1 MPMVRTDDGVA
12 IAYEARGAGPRT
24 LLFLHGWAGSGA
36 FWDET
41 LQYLDLTGLRAITF
55 DYRGHGAS
63 EKATTGY
70 TLDRFA
76 ADAFA
81 VAGAAGAEEVVVVG
95 YSMSGKFG
103 QYLACARP
111 DRVAGQ
117 VLVAGCTAG
126 EFPFP
131 PEVQREWVSLAGDRE
146 RLRVF
151 ERQFITQP
159 VRPEVLDR
167 WLDDAVKVPAAAL
180 DETLSMCARTSFS
193 EQVAGSRLP
202 TLVIGGAHDGFFSPE
217 VLRQSVLAPLVGAR
231 LVVLDANH
239 DLPIEQ
245 PREFAGLLEAFV
257 AGLG

>member
-1 MPMVRTDDGVA
+1 MARRPMDVERGGTEMPTLRTDDGVT
-12 IAYEARGAGPRT
+12 IAFETRGEGPRT
-24 LLFLHGWAGSGA
+24 LLFLHGWAGSGT

-55 DYRGHGAS
+55 AYRGHGAS
-63 EKATTGY
+63 DKPASGY

-81 VAGAAGAEEVVVVG
+81 VADAAGAAEVVVVG

-117 VLVAGCTAG
+117 ILVAGCTAA
-126 EFPFP
+126 ELPFP
-131 PEVQREWVSLAGDRE
+131 PEMQRDWVSLAGDRE
-146 RLRVF
+146 RFLAF

-159 VRPEVLDR
+159 VRQEVLDR
-167 WLDDAVKVPAAAL
+167 WLDDAVKAPAAAL

-193 EQVAGSRLP
+193 AQIAGSRLP
-202 TLVIGGAHDGFFSPE
+202 TLVIGGAHDSLFSP
-217 VLRQSVLAPLVGAR
+217 
-231 LVVLDANH
+231 
-239 DLPIEQ
+239 
-245 PREFAGLLEAFV
+245 
-257 AGLG
+257 